1 MQNIIDRFI
10 SYVTIDTQS
19 NPKFKSTP
27 STKKQWDLANKL
39 VEELKAIGM
48 QDVTI
53 DKKAYIMAT
62 LPSNVEH
69 EVPVIGFVS
78 HFDTSPDFSGT
89 NVNPQI
95 ITDYD
100 GNDIVLNEEQNI
112 ILSPDYFKDL
122 LQYKRQTLITTDGT
136 TLLGADDK
144 AGITEIVTAMEYLI
158 NNPEIKHGKIQVGF
172 TPDEEIGRGAH
183 FFDVEKFGAEWAYT
197 MDGSQIGELEYENF
211 NAAGAK
217 ITFKGKS
224 VHPGYAKGKMI
235 NSMLIANDFISQ
247 LPANE
252 VPEKTKGYEGFYH
265 VHHFNG
271 SLEETVVELII
282 RDHDSKLFE
291 KRKKNI
297 QKIVDK
303 INAKFEK
310 QFGEAIAIVEIEDQ
324 YYNMKEKVLPVKH
337 IVDIA
342 EKAMLELNIKPII
355 KPIRGG
361 TDGSQLSYMGL
372 PCPNIFAGGH
382 NFHGKYEYVPVESMQ
397 KAVEVIVKIAELTAL
412 PNFGLEEKAEIETE
426 EKIKPKKEKK
436 SKKEKEKKDKKK
448 AKARAKA
455 KSKSKDKKKKKK

>member
-10 SYVTIDTQS
+10 SYVTVDTES
-19 NPKFKSTP
+19 NPNSETTP
-27 STKKQWDLANKL
+27 STEKQWVLANKL
-39 VEELKAIGM
+39 VEELKSIGM
-48 QDVTI
+48 QDVSI
-53 DKKAYIMAT
+53 DDKAYIMAT

-69 EVPVIGFVS
+69 EVPTIGFVS
-78 HFDTSPDFSGT
+78 HFDTSPDFSGA
-89 NVNPQI
+89 NVKPQI
-95 ITDYD
+95 IRNYN
-100 GNDIVLNEEQNI
+100 GKDIVLNAEQNI
-112 ILSPDYFKDL
+112 VLSPDYFKDL
-122 LQYKRQTLITTDGT
+122 LQYKGQTIITTDGT

-158 NNPEIKHGKIQVGF
+158 KNPEIKHGKIRIGF

-183 FFDVEKFGAEWAYT
+183 FFDVEKFGAQWAYT

-235 NSMLIANDFISQ
+235 NSMLIANTFISE
-247 LPANE
+247 LPADE
-252 VPEKTKGYEGFYH
+252 VPEKTKGYQGFYH
-265 VHHFNG
+265 VHHLTG
-271 SLEETVVELII
+271 SIEETVLELII
-282 RDHDSKLFE
+282 RDHNSKKFE
-291 KRKKNI
+291 KRKEKI
-297 QKIVDK
+297 QKIAHK
-303 INAKFEK
+303 INKKFAK
-310 QFGEAIAIVEIEDQ
+310 QFGEDIVIAEIKDQ

-342 EKAMLELNIKPII
+342 EKAMKELKIKPII

-412 PNFGLEEKAEIETE
+412 PNFGLDE
-426 EKIKPKKEKK
+426 PK
-436 SKKEKEKKDKKK
+436 SKTTKRK
-448 AKARAKA
+448 
-455 KSKSKDKKKKKK
+455 